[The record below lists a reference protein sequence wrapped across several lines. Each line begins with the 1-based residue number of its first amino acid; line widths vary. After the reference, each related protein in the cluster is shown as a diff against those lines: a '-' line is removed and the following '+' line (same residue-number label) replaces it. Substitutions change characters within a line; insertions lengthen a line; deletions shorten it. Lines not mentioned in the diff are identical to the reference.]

1 MAAEDHNGGR
11 SPWVNPTKVDHSLDN
26 LARGLATGTVSRGK
40 ALRLLGAALLGGALA
55 SVPGF
60 AWAQPERRRV
70 PPSADCEAFCTQAFP
85 AGPERA
91 QCLSQGAQG
100 SGPCYECNVGLGVS
114 PPVGP
119 HFECP
124 SGSVIDTDPQFENCC
139 HNCAD
144 TGGVLCE
151 AGRPDEGCYSLQ
163 YHCGNGGTFDAS
175 NCQCVCP
182 PGAAL
187 CIPGVGVSGC
197 CVNGCQEGQ
206 TPSGGQ
212 CYDNTVCSAEGD
224 ANATRNPSTC
234 ECDCSNGFTSG
245 CGTCFPNCP
254 SGQTLNPETCQCE

>member
-70 PPSADCEAFCTQAFP
+70 PDSADCETFCTQAFPAGPERAQCLSQCRQVPPSADCEAYCTQVFP

-119 HFECP
+119 FF
-124 SGSVIDTDPQFENCC
+124 Q
-139 HNCAD
+139 
-144 TGGVLCE
+144 
-151 AGRPDEGCYSLQ
+151 
-163 YHCGNGGTFDAS
+163 
-175 NCQCVCP
+175 CP
-182 PGAAL
+182 PA
-187 CIPGVGVSGC
+187 
-197 CVNGCQEGQ
+197 
-206 TPSGGQ
+206 
-212 CYDNTVCSAEGD
+212 
-224 ANATRNPSTC
+224 R
-234 ECDCSNGFTSG
+234 
-245 CGTCFPNCP
+245 
-254 SGQTLNPETCQCE
+254 